1 MIRDLR
7 YILDG
12 WEYEPGKISV
22 RKIIGHDRKEK
33 IQARVDLGLIQ
44 FEIAGRP
51 DGKRPHDCETLLEH
65 HNRRRLRQEADGRG
79 FRLTSQ
85 ECRDLRH
92 EAYLYHQRY
101 VSLFVLEDF
110 AGVIRDTEQTLR
122 VIDLC
127 ARHASGQS
135 DREALAAYR
144 NYALMMNARARA
156 LLAAR
161 QADHQSALSIA
172 DETIRQ
178 LRRIAEESADAVGE
192 DGAPIDNSGEIEM
205 LLALRQ
211 ELIAAMPADAPP
223 RLQSEL
229 ADALAA
235 EDYELAA
242 RLRDRIQKAGRPR
255 RRRAKGECKP
265 TSDDAPRGREAE

>member
-44 FEIAGRP
+44 FEVAGRP

-65 HNRRRLRQEADGRG
+65 HNQRRLQQQADGRE
-79 FRLTSQ
+79 FRLSPQ

-127 ARHASGQS
+127 ARHASGQN

-172 DETIRQ
+172 DDTIRQ
-178 LRRIAEESADAVGE
+178 LRRIAAEAAEGADDE
-192 DGAPIDNSGEIEM
+192 DSPIDNSGEIEM

-211 ELIAAMPADAPP
+211 ELIAAMPAEVLP

-229 ADALAA
+229 SDAIAS

-242 RLRDRIQKAGRPR
+242 KLRDRIEKAARPKPR
-255 RRRAKGECKP
+255 RSRRGGTQAAASE
-265 TSDDAPRGREAE
+265 EE

>member
-1 MIRDLR
+1 MVRDLR

-12 WEYEPGKISV
+12 WEFEPGKISV
-22 RKIIGHDRKEK
+22 RKIIGLDRKEK

-44 FEIAGRP
+44 FEVAGRP
-51 DGKRPHDCETLLEH
+51 DGQRPHDCESLLEH
-65 HNRRRLRQEADGRG
+65 HQRRRTQQKADNGG
-79 FRLTSQ
+79 FRLTPQ

-110 AGVIRDTEQTLR
+110 EGVIRDTEQTLC

-127 ARHASGQS
+127 ARHAAGQA
-135 DREALAAYR
+135 DREALAVYR

-161 QADHQSALSIA
+161 GADHESALAIA
-172 DETIRQ
+172 DEAVTR
-178 LRRIAEESADAVGE
+178 LRRIAADSADAVRE

-205 LLALRQ
+205 LLALRA
-211 ELIAAMPADAPP
+211 ELIAAMPADALP
-223 RLQSEL
+223 RLRSEL
-229 ADALAA
+229 ADAVAA
-235 EDYELAA
+235 EDYELATQ
-242 RLRDRIQKAGRPR
+242 LRDQIRKARQAKRPGG
-255 RRRAKGECKP
+255 AEQGEEGQGG
-265 TSDDAPRGREAE
+265 SG